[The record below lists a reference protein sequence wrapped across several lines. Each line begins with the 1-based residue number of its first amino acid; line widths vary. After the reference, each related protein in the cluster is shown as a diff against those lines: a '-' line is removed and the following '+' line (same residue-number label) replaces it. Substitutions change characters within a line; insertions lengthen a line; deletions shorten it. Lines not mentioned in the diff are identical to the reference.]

1 MSKSLG
7 KKLLEKVDEVLDQ
20 VRDTLTKNRNQLQPI
35 PIKVKSR
42 N

>member
-7 KKLLEKVDEVLDQ
+7 KKLLEKVDDVLDQ
-20 VRDTLTKNRNQLQPI
+20 VRDTIMKNRKQLQPI
-35 PIKVKSR
+35 PVKVKSR